1 MKDKWAGYKFI
12 SPWLIGFM
20 LFTAFPMLFAGY
32 ISLSDW
38 SILGTAKFIGFG
50 NFKEIFSDEEF
61 FKSLFITTRYA
72 LLAVPIGIIASF
84 SMAVLMNFDIKGVPI
99 YRTIYY
105 LPAVV
110 SGVAVAVIWKWIL
123 NPNYGIANMILGW
136 IGIEGPNWLGDPK
149 WVLPSYLLIAV
160 WGAGGGILT
169 YIVGLKDIPNELYEA
184 ARIDGAGFWNRLKK
198 ITIPLM
204 TPVLYYNLIM
214 GIIAAFRKFTDAY
227 IIGGAGNEGRFYM
240 VYLYENAFS
249 YYRMGYATALAWVL
263 FVIILSLTLF
273 INATSKNWMV
283 GGDSDD

>member
-12 SPWLIGFM
+12 SPWIVGVL
-20 LFTAFPMLFAGY
+20 LFTAFPMIFAAY
-32 ISLSDW
+32 ISLTDW
-38 SILGTAKFIGFG
+38 SILGTPKFIGLN
-50 NFKEIFSDEEF
+50 NFKEIFSDKEF
-61 FKSLFITTRYA
+61 YQTLFVTVRYA
-72 LLAVPIGIIASF
+72 LLAVPIGIISSF
-84 SMAVLMNFDIKGVPI
+84 SMAILMNFNIRGVSI

-136 IGIEGPNWLGDPK
+136 FGISGPNWLSDPN
-149 WVLPSYLLIAV
+149 WVLPSYLLIAI

-169 YIVGLKDIPNELYEA
+169 YIVGLKDIPNDLYDS
-184 ARIDGAGFWNRLKK
+184 ARIDGAGFWSRLTR

-214 GIIAAFRKFTDAY
+214 GIVAAFRKFTDAY
-227 IIGGAGNEGRFYM
+227 IIGGAANEGRFYM

-263 FVIILSLTLF
+263 FVIILALTLF
-273 INATSKNWMV
+273 INATSKKWMY
-283 GGDSDD
+283 GGE

>member
-12 SPWLIGFM
+12 APWLIGVIV
-20 LFTAFPMLFAGY
+20 FTAFPMFFAAY
-32 ISLSDW
+32 ISLTDW
-38 SILGTAKFIGFG
+38 PILGSAEFIGLD
-50 NFKEIFSDEEF
+50 NFKEIFQDEEF
-61 FKSLFITTRYA
+61 YQSLFVTARYA
-72 LLAVPIGIIASF
+72 VLAVPIGIIASF
-84 SMAVLMNFDIKGVPI
+84 SMAVLMNFNIKGVPI

-136 IGIEGPNWLGDPK
+136 FGIEGPNWLGDPS

-169 YIVGLKDIPNELYEA
+169 YIVGLKDIPNDLYEA
-184 ARIDGAGFWNRLKK
+184 ARIDGAGFWNRLRK
-198 ITIPLM
+198 ITLPLM

-214 GIIAAFRKFTDAY
+214 GIVAAFRKFTDAY

-240 VYLYENAFS
+240 VNLYENAFS
-249 YYRMGYATALAWVL
+249 YYRMGYATALAWIL

-273 INATSKNWMV
+273 INATSKKWMF
-283 GGDSDD
+283 GGE

>member
-1 MKDKWAGYKFI
+1 MHNKWAGYKFI
-12 SPWLIGFM
+12 APWLIGVL
-20 LFTAFPMLFAGY
+20 LFTAFPMIFAAY
-32 ISLSDW
+32 IALTDW
-38 SILGTAKFIGFG
+38 PILGSANFIGLS
-50 NFKEIFSDEEF
+50 NFKEIFTDEEF
-61 FKSLFITTRYA
+61 YKSLFVTARYA
-72 LLAVPIGIIASF
+72 VLAVPIGIISSF
-84 SMAVLMNFDIKGVPI
+84 TMAILMNFDIKGVSI

-136 IGIEGPNWLGDPK
+136 FGINGPNWLGDPK
-149 WVLPSYLLIAV
+149 WVLPSYLLIAI

-169 YIVGLKDIPNELYEA
+169 YIVGLKDIPNDLYEA
-184 ARIDGAGFWNRLKK
+184 ARIDGAGFWSKTFK

-214 GIIAAFRKFTDAY
+214 GIVAAFRKFTDAY

-240 VYLYENAFS
+240 VHLYENAFS
-249 YYRMGYATALAWVL
+249 YYRMGYATALAWIL

-273 INATSKNWMV
+273 INATSKRWMY
-283 GGDSDD
+283 GGE